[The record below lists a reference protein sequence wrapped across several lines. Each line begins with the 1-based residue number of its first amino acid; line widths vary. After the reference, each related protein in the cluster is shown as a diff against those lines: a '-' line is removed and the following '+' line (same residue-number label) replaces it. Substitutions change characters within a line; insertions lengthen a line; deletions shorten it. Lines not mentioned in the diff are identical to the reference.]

1 MGVVISKS
9 QGSGG
14 TKSQISGGV
23 SEQLVQDYTV
33 REILALVLAELRK
46 MNLHLEAITD
56 IQITNEDVEEDDAN

>member
-14 TKSQISGGV
+14 TKSQKSGGV

-33 REILALVLAELRK
+33 RELMALVLAELKK

-56 IQITNEDVEEDDAN
+56 IQITNEDVEEM

>member
-1 MGVVISKS
+1 MGIVISKS

-14 TKSQISGGV
+14 TKSQNAGGV

-33 REILALVLAELRK
+33 RELLALVLTELRK

>member
-1 MGVVISKS
+1 MGVIISKG

-23 SEQLVQDYTV
+23 SEQLVQDYTA
-33 REILALVLAELRK
+33 RELLALVLAELKK

-56 IQITNEDVEEDDAN
+56 LNINDEDVEET